1 VADYTGTKRQLES
14 PSSAN
19 TPNADRAEQ
28 ELTLANALRR
38 WPVSA
43 APAEA
48 STASSNPIQDDKAE
62 RIRRRAYEIYEQRGR
77 QDGLEVEDWL
87 RAEQEVSSESVD

>member
-1 VADYTGTKRQLES
+1 M
-14 PSSAN
+14 
-19 TPNADRAEQ
+19 Q
-28 ELTLANALRR
+28 EDN
-38 WPVSA
+38 
-43 APAEA
+43 
-48 STASSNPIQDDKAE
+48 AE